1 MHDASC
7 AILEL
12 RGLRS
17 SGTAMACGPAWMF
30 GVEVHSLRHPTSFLA
45 LPTRRWLNTVF
56 DVENVFHGGAG
67 FFV

>member
-7 AILEL
+7 AIPVL

-17 SGTAMACGPAWMF
+17 SGTAMACATAWVF
-30 GVEVHSLRHPTSFLA
+30 GVEVHSLHRPTSFLA
-45 LPTRRWLNTVF
+45 LSTRRWLNTVV
-56 DVENVFHGGAG
+56 DVKNVFHGGAG